1 MAVVDWALYRDG
13 FRVSVKSHDEAI
25 RLARAEGGFVWIGLY
40 EPKEGELAG
49 IAEEFALHPLAVED
63 AVHAHQ
69 RPKLDIYRDSLFA
82 VFKTV
87 RYVPH
92 AAVTETNEIVETGEV
107 MVFLGD
113 CFVVTVRHGEHGALK
128 PVRDRLQAD
137 PDMLSR
143 GPSAVLYAIA
153 DDVVD
158 TYLQVAGSIEKDIE
172 EIEELAF
179 ADQRGRDAGRV
190 YQVKREL
197 MELRRAVY
205 PLAQPLRVLTG
216 TELDVVDPKVR
227 AYFRDVEDH
236 LTRVHETV
244 AGYDELLTSLL
255 QANLAQLSIAQ
266 NEDMRRITAWAAI
279 IAVPTAIAGIYG
291 MNFEFMPELMWR
303 FGYPAV
309 LLLIVVVCVVLYRGF
324 RRNGWL

>member
-1 MAVVDWALYRDG
+1 MAIVDWALYRDG
-13 FRVSVKSHDEAI
+13 YRNSVSSHDEAI
-25 RLARAEGGFVWIGLY
+25 RLARANGGFVWIGLY
-40 EPKEGELAG
+40 EPQEGELAG

-69 RPKLDIYRDSLFA
+69 RPKLDSYRDSLFA

-128 PVRDRLQAD
+128 PVRERLQAD

-158 TYLQVAGSIEKDIE
+158 TYLQVADSIEKDIE

-197 MELRRAVY
+197 MQLRRAVY

-216 TELDVVDPKVR
+216 TELGVVDPKVR
-227 AYFRDVEDH
+227 AYLRDVEDH

-244 AGYDELLTSLL
+244 AGYDELLGSLL

-266 NEDMRRITAWAAI
+266 NEDMRKITAWAAI

-291 MNFEFMPELMWR
+291 MNFDYMPELSWR

-309 LLLIVVVCVVLYRGF
+309 LLVIAIVCVVLYRGF
-324 RRNGWL
+324 KRNGWL